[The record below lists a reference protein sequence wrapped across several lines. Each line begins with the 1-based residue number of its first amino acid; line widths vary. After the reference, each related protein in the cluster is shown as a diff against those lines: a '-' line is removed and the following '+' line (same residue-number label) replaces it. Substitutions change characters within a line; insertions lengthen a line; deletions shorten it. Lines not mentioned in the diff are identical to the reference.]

1 LALSL
6 ALLPASYSNAQDSV
20 TSNLVNPTEWSNV
33 IYMDNSQLSQVEGTG
48 GGPTPAFNTD
58 TNTIRF
64 SYTPYTVSQIIAIN
78 SVLSGQ
84 GIRVSGFNYS
94 WKIYNDLENCCST
107 SGSLSVH
114 GSLTDKSGKVLE
126 SYNYDYSLT
135 NTGAAFQTFAGTET
149 FSSPYQL
156 NSLGNISISWTG
168 NDTNFWSGY
177 YGPRVRDTSLT
188 LNYSVNQTTSPTPT
202 ATDTGTPSPI
212 EIAEPFSSPLLESEP
227 QQQTAYSS
235 SPSTGSESSNN
246 STPSLETQT
255 TSNSTP
261 LSAPSEGSRKSSVPT
276 SQILSMIGSQ
286 QSKNDSLANSVNAAA
301 QAQAQSAA
309 SSATLQ
315 AESIALTSATPGDTA
330 GHGSMLG
337 TSNSRNSSLMTGDNG
352 FDASKLNFADTYSTV
367 NDTAAPVSYNLLQ
380 NGRQAS
386 VDVEI
391 SSNQGLKMNSGSPLD
406 SLLNPG
412 LEAPTGSL
420 EQPASSVK
428 KNIQSNELAG
438 RVDIASIAT
447 QPTGYQAYSMM
458 MPDVAFYAPKEI
470 YKNQVNVDNA
480 RVLRGLGSDR
490 LHQEM
495 VNQQYRLGK

>member
-1 LALSL
+1 M
-6 ALLPASYSNAQDSV
+6 NG
-20 TSNLVNPTEWSNV
+20 
-33 IYMDNSQLSQVEGTG
+33 SQLSQVEGTG

-84 GIRVSGFNYS
+84 GISVSGFNYS
-94 WKIYNDLENCCST
+94 WKIYNDLENCCGT
-107 SGSLSVH
+107 RGSLLVY

-135 NTGAAFQTFAGTET
+135 NTGATFQTFAGTET

-156 NSLGNISISWTG
+156 NSLGNISISWSG
-168 NDTNFWSGY
+168 SDMNFWSGY

-188 LNYSVNQTTSPTPT
+188 LNYSVKQTTSPTT
-202 ATDTGTPSPI
+202 NTGTPSPI
-212 EIAEPFSSPLLESEP
+212 EIAETFSSPATESEP

-235 SPSTGSESSNN
+235 PPPPGSDSTTG

-255 TSNSTP
+255 TNN
-261 LSAPSEGSRKSSVPT
+261 SAPPSGGSSQPAKVGETQTAGDGKSSVST
-276 SQILSMIGSQ
+276 SQILSMIRSQ
-286 QSKNDSLANSVNAAA
+286 QAKNTDQANSVTAAA

-309 SSATLQ
+309 SGATLQ
-315 AESIALTSATPGDTA
+315 AEAIAGLAATASVTA
-330 GHGSMLG
+330 VHGSVLG
-337 TSNSRNSSLMTGDNG
+337 AGNAQNSSSMSGADG
-352 FDASKLNFADTYSTV
+352 FGINASKLNFADAHSTV
-367 NDTAAPVSYNLLQ
+367 NDTAVASVSYNLLQ
-380 NGRQAS
+380 NGRQTS

-391 SSNQGLKMNSGSPLD
+391 PRNEGLKMNSGSPLD

-420 EQPASSVK
+420 EQPANPVK

-438 RVDIASIAT
+438 GVDIASIAT
-447 QPTGYQAYSMM
+447 QPQGYQAYSMI
-458 MPDVAFYAPKEI
+458 MPDVAFYAPREI
-470 YKNQVNVDNA
+470 YRNQVNVDNA
-480 RVLRGLGSDR
+480 RVLRQLSSNR
-490 LHQEM
+490 LHQEL
-495 VNQQYRLGK
+495 VNLQYK

>member
-1 LALSL
+1 M
-6 ALLPASYSNAQDSV
+6 NG
-20 TSNLVNPTEWSNV
+20 
-33 IYMDNSQLSQVEGTG
+33 SQLSQVEGTG

-84 GIRVSGFNYS
+84 GISVSGFNYS
-94 WKIYNDLENCCST
+94 WKIYNDLENCCGT
-107 SGSLSVH
+107 RGSLLVY

-135 NTGAAFQTFAGTET
+135 NTGATFQTFAGTET

-156 NSLGNISISWTG
+156 NSLGNISISWSG
-168 NDTNFWSGY
+168 SDMNFWSGY

-188 LNYSVNQTTSPTPT
+188 LNYSVKQTTSPTT
-202 ATDTGTPSPI
+202 NTGTPSPI
-212 EIAEPFSSPLLESEP
+212 EIAETFSSPATESEP

-235 SPSTGSESSNN
+235 PPPPGSDSTTG

-255 TSNSTP
+255 TNN
-261 LSAPSEGSRKSSVPT
+261 SAPPSGGSSQPAKVGETQTAGDGKSSVST
-276 SQILSMIGSQ
+276 SQILSMIRSQ
-286 QSKNDSLANSVNAAA
+286 QAKNTDQANSVTAAA

-309 SSATLQ
+309 SGATLQ
-315 AESIALTSATPGDTA
+315 AEAIAGLAATASVTA
-330 GHGSMLG
+330 VHGSVLG
-337 TSNSRNSSLMTGDNG
+337 AGNAQNSSSMSGADG
-352 FDASKLNFADTYSTV
+352 FGINASKLNFADAHSTV
-367 NDTAAPVSYNLLQ
+367 NDTAVASVSYNLLQ
-380 NGRQAS
+380 NGRQTS

-391 SSNQGLKMNSGSPLD
+391 PRNEGLKMNSGSPLD

-420 EQPASSVK
+420 EQPANPVK

-438 RVDIASIAT
+438 GVDIASIAT
-447 QPTGYQAYSMM
+447 QPQGYQAYSMI
-458 MPDVAFYAPKEI
+458 MPDVAFYAPREI
-470 YKNQVNVDNA
+470 YRNQVNVDNA
-480 RVLRGLGSDR
+480 RVLRQLSSDR
-490 LHQEM
+490 LHQQLVDM
-495 VNQQYRLGK
+495 QYK

>member
-1 LALSL
+1 
-6 ALLPASYSNAQDSV
+6 
-20 TSNLVNPTEWSNV
+20 
-33 IYMDNSQLSQVEGTG
+33 MDNSQLSQVEGTG

-107 SGSLSVH
+107 SGSLSVY

-156 NSLGNISISWTG
+156 NSLGNMSISWTG
-168 NDTNFWSGY
+168 NDINSKSGY

-188 LNYSVNQTTSPTPT
+188 LNYSVKQTTSPTPT
-202 ATDTGTPSPI
+202 ATDTGTPSSI

-227 QQQTAYSS
+227 QQQQQPAYSS
-235 SPSTGSESSNN
+235 PPSTGSESTNG
-246 STPSLETQT
+246 STPSSETQT

-261 LSAPSEGSRKSSVPT
+261 LSAPSGGSRKSSVPT
-276 SQILSMIGSQ
+276 SQILSMASSQ
-286 QSKNDSLANSVNAAA
+286 QSKNASLANSVTMAA

-315 AESIALTSATPGDTA
+315 AESIAIDAATA
-330 GHGSMLG
+330 GVIAVPGSVLG
-337 TSNSRNSSLMTGDNG
+337 AGNARNSSSRAGTDEV
-352 FDASKLNFADTYSTV
+352 DESKLNFADTHSTV
-367 NDTAAPVSYNLLQ
+367 NDTAVASVSYNLLQ

-386 VDVEI
+386 VDIEI
-391 SSNQGLKMNSGSPLD
+391 PSNQGLKMNSGSPLD

-438 RVDIASIAT
+438 GVDITRMAT
-447 QPTGYQAYSMM
+447 QPQGYQAYSMM

-480 RVLRGLGSDR
+480 RILRGLGSDR

-495 VNQQYRLGK
+495 VNQQYRSGK